1 MNEQVLVIY
10 NLPKLFDILNEIK
23 ENFNFSLIN
32 LDKDFKKENINFK
45 NYVVVSSKKNIFF
58 SKQRQLN
65 INFPIN
71 FSDLIS
77 EINVGL
83 LKQKYNSQS
92 QINIG
97 EYQINTNSRELI
109 KNKDK
114 LKLTEKEIEIVLF
127 MNSSKN
133 EVSIEKLKKEV
144 WNYKTDLETHTVE
157 THIYRLR
164 KKIQKIFG
172 NKEFIISNKNGY
184 KIN

>member
-77 EINVGL
+77 EINVG
-83 LKQKYNSQS
+83 
-92 QINIG
+92 
-97 EYQINTNSRELI
+97 
-109 KNKDK
+109 
-114 LKLTEKEIEIVLF
+114 
-127 MNSSKN
+127 
-133 EVSIEKLKKEV
+133 
-144 WNYKTDLETHTVE
+144 ETT
-157 THIYRLR
+157 T
-164 KKIQKIFG
+164 
-172 NKEFIISNKNGY
+172 
-184 KIN
+184 